1 MPQGY
6 VKKIAKEKGIPLEK
20 AEEYWEKAKKAAE
33 KQGHGEH
40 YGYVT
45 NIFKRMIHASLAAH
59 PFIARASSFVAR
71 LSFSPNQLGGGK

>member
-6 VKKIAKEKGIPLEK
+6 VKKVAKEKGIPLEK
-20 AEEYWEKAKKAAE
+20 AEEYWKKAEDAAK

-45 NIFKRMIHASLAAH
+45 NIFKRMMHVTSEAQPFLSRATSL
-59 PFIARASSFVAR
+59 IATV
-71 LSFSPNQLGGGK
+71 LNIDNTEGNG